1 MTDEAR
7 LARIEAKLDKISDA
21 VIAMARL
28 EEQNVTL
35 FKRMD
40 RYEDELRELMR
51 QVAALERVSFGRG
64 VFFRSLDKLIWLAVG
79 GGASLGLA
87 WLQTQL

>member
-1 MTDEAR
+1 MAEENR
-7 LARIEAKLDKISDA
+7 LARIEEKLDKLSDA
-21 VIAMARL
+21 VVAMARM
-28 EEQNVTL
+28 EEQMITL

-40 RYEDELRELMR
+40 RYDIELRELMR

-79 GGASLGLA
+79 GGAALVLSWA
-87 WLQTQL
+87 QAQL